1 MSVDNPLTR
10 QWLDL
15 IAYAEGTDGARRGGG
30 YDVMFGGGRFQDFS
44 RHPDVVVRTKGFP
57 KGSAAAGR
65 YQFMPGTYAG
75 AQKALGLQG
84 FGPREQD
91 LAAIHLMKQRGVD
104 PTRDP
109 ISAQTIAKLAPEWA
123 SLPTLQGRSYYGQPV
138 KSLSELQGFL
148 QNSSSVSPPPGSQA
162 GAAPSITLPRY
173 DFQGALKDI
182 VTQYAL
188 SGAGQAPAGDTQK
201 AQVYLQ
207 AAEAIKSDPDKY
219 GEEGLAL
226 AEQYKYKANEA
237 MFLGGS
243 PGGNDPSKLIM
254 DILGAKMN
262 QKAFDKSQANQE
274 SLINSQLAS
283 SMPSG
288 PSSASPSA
296 LEAPA
301 SVVYE
306 QPSGQ
311 PGVDLY
317 FPSKRFPAVLGGV
330 VKDVSREGGYGNY
343 VVVESLDPLTNK
355 KVDVLYGH
363 LADNS
368 VQVRPGQQ
376 IAPGQIIGQQGG
388 TGNVRS
394 ADGTIASVDFLA
406 PRAPG
411 SRDMTPYSNFDQLR
425 RHVVAGFQGSGRR

>member
-1 MSVDNPLTR
+1 
-10 QWLDL
+10 
-15 IAYAEGTDGARRGGG
+15 
-30 YDVMFGGGRFQDFS
+30 
-44 RHPDVVVRTKGFP
+44 
-57 KGSAAAGR
+57 
-65 YQFMPGTYAG
+65 
-75 AQKALGLQG
+75 
-84 FGPREQD
+84 
-91 LAAIHLMKQRGVD
+91 
-104 PTRDP
+104 
-109 ISAQTIAKLAPEWA
+109 
-123 SLPTLQGRSYYGQPV
+123 
-138 KSLSELQGFL
+138 
-148 QNSSSVSPPPGSQA
+148 
-162 GAAPSITLPRY
+162 LPRY

>member
-1 MSVDNPLTR
+1 
-10 QWLDL
+10 
-15 IAYAEGTDGARRGGG
+15 
-30 YDVMFGGGRFQDFS
+30 MFGGGRFQDFS
-44 RHPDVVVRTKGFP
+44 RHPDVVVSTKGFP

-84 FGPREQD
+84 FGPQEQD
-91 LAAIHLMKQRGVD
+91 LAAIYLMKQRGVD
-104 PTRDP
+104 PTKDP
-109 ISAQTIAKLAPEWA
+109 ITPQTIAKLAPEWA
-123 SLPTLQGRSYYGQPV
+123 SLPTLQGKSFYGQPV
-138 KSLSELQGFL
+138 KSLGELQGFL
-148 QNSSSVSPPPGSQA
+148 QKPSGGVPYQVKQAAGVTPVS
-162 GAAPSITLPRY
+162 LPRY
-173 DFQGALKDI
+173 DFQGALKNI

-188 SGAGQAPAGDTQK
+188 SGAAQSTGGDTQK

-207 AAEAIKSDPDKY
+207 AAEAIKADPDKY
-219 GEEGLAL
+219 GEEGRAL
-226 AEQYKYKANEA
+226 AEQYQYKANEV
-237 MFLGGS
+237 MFLGGA
-243 PGGNDPSKLIM
+243 PGGNDPSKLVM
-254 DILGAKMN
+254 DILGAKMS
-262 QKAFDKSQANQE
+262 QKEYDKSQATQE
-274 SLINSQLAS
+274 SLINSQLS
-283 SMPSG
+283 SFVTPG
-288 PSSASPSA
+288 APSSTPSSF
-296 LEAPA
+296 EKPA

-317 FPSKRFPAVLGGV
+317 FSSKRFPAVLGGV
-330 VKDVSREGGYGNY
+330 VKDIGREGGYGNY

-368 VQVRPGQQ
+368 LAVRPGQQ

-406 PRAPG
+406 PRGAG

-425 RHVVAGFQGSGRR
+425 RYVVSNFQGGAGR

>member
-1 MSVDNPLTR
+1 MALDNPLTR

-15 IAYAEGTDGARRGGG
+15 IAYAEGTDPTRSGGG
-30 YDVMFGGGRFQDFS
+30 YRKLFGGSEVGS
-44 RHPDVVVRTKGFP
+44 LEKHPDRVIKTASFP
-57 KGSAAAGR
+57 RGSAAAGR
-65 YQFMPGTYAG
+65 YQFMPATWAAAAR
-75 AQKALGLQG
+75 AQNLKD
-84 FGPREQD
+84 FGPQSQD
-91 LAAIHLMKQRGVD
+91 LAAIYLLRQRGIE

-109 ISAQTIAKLAPEWA
+109 ITPENIAKAAPEWA
-123 SLPTLQGRSYYGQPV
+123 SFPTLQGKSFYGQPV
-138 KSLSELQGFL
+138 KSLGELQGFL
-148 QNSSSVSPPPGSQA
+148 QKPSGGVPYQVNQAAGVTPVS
-162 GAAPSITLPRY
+162 LPRY
-173 DFQGALKDI
+173 DFQGALKNI

-188 SGAGQAPAGDTQK
+188 SGAAQSTGGDTQK

-207 AAEAIKSDPDKY
+207 AAEAIKADPDKY
-219 GEEGLAL
+219 GEEGRAL
-226 AEQYKYKANEA
+226 AEQYQYKANEV
-237 MFLGGS
+237 MFLGGA
-243 PGGNDPSKLIM
+243 PGGNDPSKLVM
-254 DILGAKMN
+254 DILGAKMS
-262 QKAFDKSQANQE
+262 QKEYDKSQATQE
-274 SLINSQLAS
+274 SLINSQLS
-283 SMPSG
+283 SFVTPG
-288 PSSASPSA
+288 APSSTPSSF
-296 LEAPA
+296 EKPA

-317 FPSKRFPAVLGGV
+317 FSSKRFPAVLGGV
-330 VKDVSREGGYGNY
+330 VKDIGREGGYGNY

-368 VQVRPGQQ
+368 LAVRPGQQ

-406 PRAPG
+406 PRGAG

-425 RHVVAGFQGSGRR
+425 RYVVSNFQGGAGR

>member
-1 MSVDNPLTR
+1 MALDNPLTR

-15 IAYAEGTDGARRGGG
+15 LAYAEGTDSSRRGGG

-57 KGSAAAGR
+57 TGSAAAGR
-65 YQFMPGTYAG
+65 YQFMPGTYAE

-91 LAAIHLMKQRGVD
+91 LAAIYLMKRRGVD
-104 PTRDP
+104 PTKDP
-109 ISAQTIAKLAPEWA
+109 ITPQTIAKLAPEWA

-148 QNSSSVSPPPGSQA
+148 QKPSGGVPYQVQQDSQA
-162 GAAPSITLPRY
+162 AGVTPISLPRY
-173 DFQGALKDI
+173 DFQGALKNI

-188 SGAGQAPAGDTQK
+188 SGAAQPAAGDTQK

-207 AAEAIKSDPDKY
+207 AAEAIKADPEKY

-237 MFLGGS
+237 LFLGGS
-243 PGGNDPSKLIM
+243 PGGNDPSKLVM
-254 DILGAKMN
+254 DILGAKMT
-262 QKAFDKSQANQE
+262 QKAYDSSQASQE
-274 SLINSQLAS
+274 ALINSQLSSSGAPAS
-283 SMPSG
+283 T
-288 PSSASPSA
+288 PSSF
-296 LEAPA
+296 EKPA

-306 QPSGQ
+306 QSSGQ

-363 LADNS
+363 LADKS
-368 VQVRPGQQ
+368 VLVRPGQQ

-394 ADGTIASVDFLA
+394 ADGTIASIDFLA
-406 PRAPG
+406 PRGAG

-425 RHVVAGFQGSGRR
+425 RHIVSTFQGGAGR

>member
-1 MSVDNPLTR
+1 MSLDSPLTR

-15 IAYAEGTDGARRGGG
+15 IAYAEGTDSSRRGGG

-44 RHPDVVVRTKGFP
+44 KHPDLVVRTKGFP

-75 AQKALGLQG
+75 AQKALGLQS
-84 FGPREQD
+84 FSPQEQD
-91 LAAIHLMKQRGVD
+91 LAAIYLMKQRGVD
-104 PTRDP
+104 PARDP
-109 ISAQTIAKLAPEWA
+109 ITPQTIAKLAPEWA
-123 SLPTLQGRSYYGQPV
+123 SLPTLQGKSFYNQPV

-148 QNSSSVSPPPGSQA
+148 QKPSGGVSYDPGQTA
-162 GAAPSITLPRY
+162 NAPSINLPRY
-173 DFQGALKDI
+173 DFQGALKNI

-188 SGAGQAPAGDTQK
+188 SGAAQPTSGDTQK

-207 AAEAIKSDPDKY
+207 AAEAIKADPDKY
-219 GEEGLAL
+219 GEEGQAL
-226 AEQYKYKANEA
+226 AEQYKYRANEA

-254 DILGAKMN
+254 DILGAKIN
-262 QKAFDKSQANQE
+262 QKAFNTSQANQE
-274 SLINSQLAS
+274 NLINSQLAS
-283 SMPSG
+283 SAPST
-288 PSSASPSA
+288 PSPVTSSA
-296 LEAPA
+296 LEVPT

-343 VVVESLDPLTNK
+343 VVIESLDPLTNK

-376 IAPGQIIGQQGG
+376 VAPGQIIGQQGG

-406 PRAPG
+406 PRGPG
-411 SRDMTPYSNFDQLR
+411 SRDMTPYSNFDRLR
-425 RHVVAGFQGSGRR
+425 RQVVADFQGGGKR